1 MSCRIRKLESRSL
14 FNTILQT
21 LHAITRL
28 MLEHQGLNFAIRI
41 APAPV
46 TRDMRHCDRQAL
58 LTLNIVSD
66 KFVRQT
72 FTDMPR
78 RVRIQDV
85 IRSELPPEFLKQ
97 DIQLLQ
103 SFLLCAPPTT
113 RSSGNTRFLPQAV
126 CFTRSTSSRIVH
138 VHDRVQYLDRMI
150 FIIHLDC
157 TEAD

>member
-1 MSCRIRKLESRSL
+1 MGTTPPITTNNPQNTRS
-14 FNTILQT
+14 TK
-21 LHAITRL
+21 
-28 MLEHQGLNFAIRI
+28 
-41 APAPV
+41 P
-46 TRDMRHCDRQAL
+46 DQA
-58 LTLNIVSD
+58 S
-66 KFVRQT
+66 QT